1 MPNSVSVKVSLPAEM
16 AEATKRRVASGAYAS
31 ESEVVRE
38 GLRALD
44 AREAIVEEWLRTEG
58 VARFDAYHRDES
70 QIHSPSEVIK
80 RLHVQHAERAK
91 SRER

>member
-1 MPNSVSVKVSLPAEM
+1 
-16 AEATKRRVASGAYAS
+16 
-31 ESEVVRE
+31 
-38 GLRALD
+38 LRALD

>member
-1 MPNSVSVKVSLPAEM
+1 MRNSVSVKVSLPPEM
-16 AEATKRRVASGAYAS
+16 AESIKRRVTSGAYAS
-31 ESEVVRE
+31 ESEVIRE

-44 AREAIVEEWLRTEG
+44 AREAIVEEWLRAEG

-70 QIHSPSEVIK
+70 QVHSPNEVIE
-80 RLHVQHAERAK
+80 RLHAHHAARAK